1 MKRRVLAVGGP
12 GPIAENASS
21 VARAFAAAVRA
32 GVEQHVMA
40 PLPSQA
46 GWSTEADAIVRAAR
60 AEDVVGVVIDRPA
73 GTVDWALELAAA
85 IDRPVVFSPRG
96 TASPFELTRSHSSRR
111 KLAGDSSGREAAMRF
126 REVGAD
132 VVVLHCV
139 HGASVPRF
147 EDHPRYD
154 PADWTREFTARYRD
168 ALGDARL
175 EIRAGRTEDH
185 AVNACDPLAPTSS
198 CSAGIVVVLRAAHA
212 RCERSSSI
220 RPSRDAPPDAHADL
234 AYVMRYCVDG
244 SIRRA

>member
-1 MKRRVLAVGGP
+1 MLVRVAGSGRSRDEAPSPRGRRAWL
-12 GPIAENASS
+12 IAENASS
-21 VARAFAAAVRA
+21 VARALAAAVRA
-32 GVEQHVMA
+32 SVEQHVVGA
-40 PLPSQA
+40 LPSQA

-96 TASPFELTRSHSSRR
+96 TASPFELTRVLIPLDGSSQATAAVAR
-111 KLAGDSSGREAAMRF
+111 AAMHF

-147 EDHPRYD
+147 EDHPQYYRRTGLASSPPGTAMPLGTRASRYG
-154 PADWTREFTARYRD
+154 PGVPKITPSMS
-168 ALGDARL
+168 
-175 EIRAGRTEDH
+175 
-185 AVNACDPLAPTSS
+185 VMPLAPTSS
-198 CSAGIVVVLRAAHA
+198 CSAGIVVLLRAAHA

-220 RPSRDAPPDAHADL
+220 RPCP
-234 AYVMRYCVDG
+234 
-244 SIRRA
+244 